1 MRYSVVFLDL
11 DNTILDF
18 SMAEKKAITKL
29 LKNNNV
35 KADDDTVSLYSEI
48 NDGYWKSFERGEIKK
63 EEIFAGRFK
72 SFVGALNLSLDPE
85 KLSEEY
91 FKLLSFGNDVIDGA
105 EDFLS
110 FLKSKNVTV
119 CITTN
124 GVAATQ
130 YKRIENCG
138 LKEYFDYVFVSETA
152 GSQKPEKAYFDYVFK
167 NIPPVEKSAVLV
179 IGDSES
185 SDIAGGINSGL
196 DTCLFD
202 PYYKSEKTRAKYT
215 VHSLGEI
222 NKYIEGN

>member
-18 SMAEKKAITKL
+18 GMAEKKAITKL
-29 LKNNNV
+29 LENNNV
-35 KADDDTVSLYSEI
+35 SADNDTVKLYSEI

-63 EEIFAGRFK
+63 EEIFSGRFK
-72 SFVGALNLSLDPE
+72 SFTAALNLNLDPE
-85 KLSEEY
+85 KLSKEY
-91 FKLLSFGNDVIDGA
+91 FGLLSFGNDVIDGA
-105 EDFLS
+105 KDFLS

-130 YKRIENCG
+130 YKRIEGSG
-138 LKEYFDYVFVSETA
+138 LKQYFDYVFVSEAA

-167 NIPPVEKSAVLV
+167 NIPPVDKSEILV

-202 PYYKSEKTRAKYT
+202 PESRVVKTKAKYT
-215 VHSLGEI
+215 VHSLSEI
-222 NKYIEGN
+222 NKYIEGI

>member
-18 SMAEKKAITKL
+18 SIDEKKAITKL

-138 LKEYFDYVFVSETA
+138 LQEYFDYVFVAEDS
-152 GSQKPEKAYFDYVFK
+152 SHQKPEKEYFDYVMA
-167 NIPPVEKSAVLV
+167 NSPEKDKSKIIV
-179 IGDSES
+179 IGDSQS
-185 SDIAGGINSGL
+185 SDILGGINFGV
-196 DTCLFD
+196 DTCWLN
-202 PYYKSEKTRAKYT
+202 PKGQEAVNIPTY
-215 VHSLGEI
+215 EI
-222 NKYIEGN
+222 ENILQIKNIL